1 MLAVTNTA
9 IFNTEFW
16 LLWVITLPA
25 VLLGSGSGVALYHRM
40 SDVNFRRA
48 VLILLVVSGISL
60 LAKTMI

>member
-25 VLLGSGSGVALYHRM
+25 VLLGSGSGVAPYHRM